1 MKRVFLSAMVLVLF
15 AIALSAVAVTLARP
29 NTALAAQLYSIGDD
43 PNDPEPQPESVFYI
57 DDDPNDPEPQPEN
70 ALCID
75 GDPNEPEPQPERAL
89 YIDGDP
95 NDPEPQPESV

>member
-1 MKRVFLSAMVLVLF
+1 MKRLFLSAMLLVLLT
-15 AIALSAVAVTLARP
+15 IALSAVAVTLAP
-29 NTALAAQLYSIGDD
+29 PKTALAAQMYSIADD

-57 DDDPNDPEPQPEN
+57 DDDPNEPEPQPEN

-75 GDPNEPEPQPERAL
+75 GDPNEPEPQPESAL

-95 NDPEPQPESV
+95 NEPEPQPESI